1 MLPRE
6 GEINLEQI
14 AKEFGYT
21 TTPLELSQLYAGG
34 TYVPSNT
41 LRSATAA
48 QAALDG
54 LAEGA
59 PVPTSGSISMANF
72 YGITMPLDLTYL
84 FPTDRFHVSSVNQ
97 GEDNGIRYTWE
108 ILGGAPWGVTGD
120 VIRKMVEKRVNTDSG
135 AWSIESQYT
144 YPVENLLGDTVS
156 IKITALNDDG
166 VASSEPLGTFE
177 QGRWMNLADG
187 PITLEQHAHRHGDSM
202 YVLFR
207 MEIRQNSLGSAND
220 HTRDCS
226 ITNTVVGGS
235 GGQQEQGFP
244 FSRQVVRTTPGD
256 ATNGIVFRRTSSNRI
271 IARYEKNGEDTPN
284 FSLISSG
291 GVEYQVSWRLV
302 SGDAPEIIGSWPE
315 NAYLTPSEDVDFG
328 LLWRAR
334 QLETKEAVV
343 AFKYRQAGNSVEY
356 YEEVTFKTV
365 SANGDAIPFNTA
377 PSGTYTGT
385 VAVDGGTYN
394 VLYLRDNDGVQE
406 FTDNIQLWP
415 NWSKIG
421 EFGLGNLEYKVMNT
435 SGVTITDWTA
445 IPANNFVALNEIAT
459 SMAGYEE
466 TETSSFQIQFRQANY
481 TVNTAGPYNVT
492 LGVTNSFIDYPR
504 DLTVAALGDHEY
516 IEDDWSDSTG
526 PDIVAG
532 MALYID
538 AANTTLEATFWD
550 SKGYES
556 ARTVITD
563 EGARASQGLQFR
575 LIGSGNL
582 NFIENMVN
590 NGGWQDLPAG
600 STIRF
605 GVSIPKDTY
614 EGNSRDET
622 FTLWVRDKR
631 TLTSVSKEIY
641 LKVEQSVPKVVWFQN
656 VENTNNWNNI
666 SAYTAMGY
674 SPVSILGLTD
684 LGYTGQLG
692 TLSGGRPVTL
702 AGVVFGVNPFDYSY
716 IRTMGG
722 HGDDTEYMIDQP
734 NPTSAPAC
742 TSFIGQGEYQFKIE
756 EFSATTA
763 PSGYSYE
770 TNASLG
776 TWYDFPQTNEL
787 GGGKVAPNSI
797 YYCVSGEGGSS
808 PASHSKYITI
818 SIRDKNRPDNV
829 VSRTI
834 GLFCYTALSHMK
846 DGVETSYNTK
856 PMIMERYLS
865 STAGAT
871 VTNRLYHSSSGEGV
885 RYQTD
890 GSTYAEL
897 TDPSDVAYNDTLV
910 SMIAF
915 GPLAAPD
922 GTSFINPNVSYNFF
936 GNQQLDIVQGKVYRI
951 AKANQQYLF
960 QDEIRSITDVIPAGS
975 SSWGA
980 EGGAY
985 LFNGNSNCAWL
996 GSRVIPFYYSGDRRG
1011 APSAPTVETVE
1022 DIGWLSQTNW
1032 VINTGTGWYREATIT
1047 AVTNGDNYDLML
1059 TWDTITDL
1067 GGGNLT
1073 ESYKLATVPKKGFA
1087 SVTISMDGNN
1097 AWTFSSDGAKAQIS
1111 DSMSHKIRLTCA
1123 YANSVPVTTTGYQ
1136 GANLRITVS
1145 NTAGSATLLH
1155 FVGLRYN
1162 PRHKVSVPVSDL
1174 SFSNVNALPTN
1185 KNVRVWGEIT
1195 LNQQFDEGKMYVE
1208 VGSGITSKSY
1218 VWRVYHA
1225 NQVMFELPS
1234 ASKAWWNNLQM
1245 QVSKHREDA
1254 PSNSVVISQD
1264 GVSNY
1269 TILSDDGYLFYT
1281 NAPDD
1286 GSFNNF
1292 QYWFGTSYPKT
1303 GNWWQ
1308 MPFYVK
1314 SQAGQDDMTKYDNK
1328 TIQFFVETNTQAG
1341 ASYQYHEGEWR
1352 FKFRLYTNQLEVHN
1366 ITSLQ
1371 RMMRA

>member
-72 YGITMPLDLTYL
+72 YGITMPLDLSYL
-84 FPTDRFHVSSVNQ
+84 YPEQTDFVSGANQ
-97 GEDNGIRYTWE
+97 GDDNGILYTWE
-108 ILGGAPWGVTGD
+108 IVGN
-120 VIRKMVEKRVNTDSG
+120 VIRKMAYKRTNTDSG
-135 AWSIESQYT
+135 SWVSISMND
-144 YPVENLLGDTVS
+144 YPVDALLGDTVS
-156 IKITALNDDG
+156 IKITSLNDGG
-166 VASSEPLGTFE
+166 VANSEPLGTFE

-187 PITLEQHAHRHGDSM
+187 PVTIESHAHRGGSEM
-202 YVLFR
+202 YMRFR

-220 HTRDCS
+220 ISRECS
-226 ITNTVVGGS
+226 IRNQVAGDSS
-235 GGQQEQGFP
+235 GVQEQGFP

-256 ATNGIVFRRTSSNRI
+256 ATNGITFTRQSSNKI
-271 IARYEKNGEDTPN
+271 QGRYEKNGEDTTP
-284 FSLISSG
+284 FDMISSG
-291 GVEYQVSWRLV
+291 GVEYQISWRLV

-315 NAYLTPSEDVDFG
+315 NAYLTPSESVDFG

-343 AFKYRQAGNSVEY
+343 AFKYRQTGNSSEY

-365 SANGDAIPFNTA
+365 SANGDAIPFDTA
-377 PSGTYTGT
+377 PSGTYTGIRYI
-385 VAVDGGTYN
+385 DGTAN
-394 VLYLRDNDGVQE
+394 NYLSLKEENG
-406 FTDNIQLWP
+406 IQYFKDRIQMFG
-415 NWSKIG
+415 WSRIG
-421 EFGLGNLEYKVMNT
+421 EFGLENLEYKILETN
-435 SGVTITDWTA
+435 GATITDWTK
-445 IPANNFVALNEIAT
+445 IPDGAQVDLLQVATPDA
-459 SMAGYEE
+459 SYQE
-466 TETSSFQIQFRQANY
+466 TKTRTFQIQFRQANY
-481 TVNTAGPYNVT
+481 TINTAGPYTVT
-492 LGVTNSFIDYPR
+492 VGVNNTFVDYPR
-504 DLTVAALGDHEY
+504 DLDASAVENSEY
-516 IEDDWSDSTG
+516 DETDWSATTDSEGLIAGHQIDVDTANNRIVMYTWDSTG
-526 PDIVAG
+526 AQG
-532 MALYID
+532 
-538 AANTTLEATFWD
+538 T
-550 SKGYES
+550 KH
-556 ARTVITD
+556 VITD
-563 EGARASQGLQFR
+563 ELSRSSQGMEYR
-575 LIGSGNL
+575 IVVTSGSVNYTNNTTVDGN
-582 NFIENMVN
+582 
-590 NGGWQDLPAG
+590 WHDLPDN
-600 STIRF
+600 SSRSW
-605 GVSIPKDTY
+605 GVKLDKSTY
-614 EGNSRDET
+614 EGDTKTAVMIIEI
-622 FTLWVRDKR
+622 RDKYSQER
-631 TLTSVSKEIY
+631 AITPRSQTVT
-641 LKVEQSVPKVVWFQN
+641 QSVPKVYWFQN
-656 VENTNNWNNI
+656 VEDTNNWNNI

-674 SPVSILGLTD
+674 SPVSFFGLTD

-722 HGDDTEYMIDQP
+722 HGDDTEYMVDQP

-756 EFSATTA
+756 EFSATTT

-871 VTNRLYHSSSGEGV
+871 VANRLYHSSSGEGV

-897 TDPSDVAYNDTLV
+897 TDPSDAAYNDTLT

-915 GPLAAPD
+915 HTLTAPD

-936 GNQQLDIVQGKVYRI
+936 GNQQLDIVQGKIYRI

-980 EGGAY
+980 EGSAY
-985 LFNGNSNCAWL
+985 LFNGNSNYAWL
-996 GSRVIPFYYSGDRRG
+996 GSRAIPFYYSGDRRG
-1011 APSAPTVETVE
+1011 APAAPTVETVE

-1032 VINTGTGWYREATIT
+1032 VIDNGTGWYREATIT
-1047 AVTNGDNYDLML
+1047 AVSNGDDYDVML
-1059 TWDTITDL
+1059 TWDAITDL
-1067 GGGNLT
+1067 DGGNLS
-1073 ESYKLATVPKKGFA
+1073 ESYKLATVSKKGFA

-1097 AWTFSSDGAKAQIS
+1097 AWSFSSDGVTAQIS

-1123 YANSVPVTTTGYQ
+1123 YANSSPVTTTGYQ
-1136 GANLRITVS
+1136 GANLRFTVS
-1145 NTAGSATLLH
+1145 NSAGSATLLH

-1162 PRHKVSVPVSDL
+1162 PRHRVSVPVTDL
-1174 SFSNVNALPTN
+1174 SFSNVNALPPN
-1185 KNVRVWGEIT
+1185 KNVRVWGEINI
-1195 LNQQFDEGKMYVE
+1195 NQQFDEGKLYVE
-1208 VGSGITSKSY
+1208 VGAGITSKSY
-1218 VWRVYHA
+1218 VWRIYHA
-1225 NQVMFELPS
+1225 NQVMVELPS

-1264 GVSNY
+1264 GVGNY
-1269 TILSDDGYLFYT
+1269 NLISYDGKVFYT
-1281 NAPDD
+1281 NAPYD

-1292 QYWFGTSYPKT
+1292 QYWYGTSYPRT
-1303 GNWWQ
+1303 GDWWQ
-1308 MPFYVK
+1308 MPFYIR
-1314 SQAGQDDMTKYDNK
+1314 SQAGQDDMTMHDNK
-1328 TIQFFVETNTQAG
+1328 TAQFFVETNTQAG
-1341 ASYQYHEGEWR
+1341 ASYVYHEGEWR
-1352 FKFRLYTNQLEVHN
+1352 FKFRLYTNQLEVHTV
-1366 ITSLQ
+1366 TSLQ